1 MQDELWAVKLGKEV
15 KKNYILE
22 SLVCYETF

>member
-1 MQDELWAVKLGKEV
+1 MWDELWGVKLGKEV
-15 KKNYILE
+15 KKHYILE